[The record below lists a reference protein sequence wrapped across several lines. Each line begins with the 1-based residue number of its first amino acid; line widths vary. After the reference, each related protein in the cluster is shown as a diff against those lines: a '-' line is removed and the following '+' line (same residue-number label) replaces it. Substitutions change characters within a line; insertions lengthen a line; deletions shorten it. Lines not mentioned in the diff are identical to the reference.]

1 MKVDFTIDSS
11 EVSALNRG
19 LALAI
24 GKFDSI
30 AAGAITTSA
39 IEARKA
45 IRRDVESKVKGGATP
60 WTKRGLIVRY
70 ATKDNLRAMVGYQY
84 GGGNWED
91 DEFTPKGGGVPAGRY
106 MGLNARGGDRRPKA
120 TELALRRFG
129 AIRNDQFI
137 TPNTRN
143 PVVRL
148 NAQGNVP
155 GGQYQQMLSR
165 VGALAAGSS
174 QNANSGKRST
184 KSRADLDYF
193 VLRRTGGTPSRWQ
206 LGAEPSTIAMR
217 AGPRPK
223 GGTGKGSGNPGRPQT
238 VGYRRGFKPAFN
250 IVDQPNYERRFP
262 IQSVAMREF
271 RRVFPGEFDRRVQ
284 SAWRNL
290 GK

>member
-1 MKVDFTIDSS
+1 MRVDFTIDSS
-11 EVSALNRG
+11 EVSALSRG

-24 GKFDSI
+24 NKFDSI

-39 IEARKA
+39 LEARKA
-45 IRRDVESKVKGGATP
+45 IRREVESKVKGGAAP

-70 ATKDNLRAMVGYQY
+70 ARKDDLRAMVGYQY

-137 TPNTRN
+137 TPNTRK

-174 QNANSGKRST
+174 QNANAGKRST

-193 VLRRTGGTPSRWQ
+193 VMRRTGGTPSRWQ
-206 LGAEPSTIAMR
+206 LGAEPSSIAMR
-217 AGPRPK
+217 AGPKPK

-238 VGYRRGFKPAFN
+238 VGYRRGFAPAFW

-271 RRVFPGEFDRRVQ
+271 RRVFPGEFDRRLQ
-284 SAWRNL
+284 SALRNL

>member
-1 MKVDFTIDSS
+1 MSVTLTIDSGEIS
-11 EVSALNRG
+11 TLNRN
-19 LALAI
+19 LALVI

-30 AAGAITTSA
+30 AAGAITTA
-39 IEARKA
+39 ALEARNA
-45 IRRDVESKVKGGATP
+45 IRREVESDVKGGATT

-120 TELALRRFG
+120 AEMQLRRAG
-129 AIRNDQFI
+129 IIGKDQFI
-137 TPNTRN
+137 TPG
-143 PVVRL
+143 PGVRL

-165 VGALAAGSS
+165 VRAFTAEGSNQNAVRGGSS
-174 QNANSGKRST
+174 RSV
-184 KSRADLDYF
+184 DYF
-193 VLRRTGGTPSRWQ
+193 VMRRDERGYTRGQ
-206 LGAEPSTIAMR
+206 LGAQPAFIA
-217 AGPRPK
+217 K
-223 GGTGKGSGNPGRPQT
+223 
-238 VGYRRGFKPAFN
+238 RRGRGGRGFAPAFW

-271 RRVFPGEFDRRVQ
+271 RRVFPGEFERRLQ
-284 SAWRNL
+284 SALRNL